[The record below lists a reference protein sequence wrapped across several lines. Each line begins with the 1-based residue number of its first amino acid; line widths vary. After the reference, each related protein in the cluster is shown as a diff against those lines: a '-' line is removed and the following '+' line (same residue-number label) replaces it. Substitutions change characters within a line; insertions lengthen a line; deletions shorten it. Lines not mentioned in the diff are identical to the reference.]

1 MRFHSLP
8 SRIVIFFSLLF
19 TAVLAFVFLL
29 VTTSSYQ
36 ITRQQNMDDLK
47 TGERVFHR
55 LIAQNRQQLIQSA
68 NVLTADFGFRDAV
81 SSNDSATIV
90 SALQNQRQRIGAD
103 IMMLFSLDGEQLAS
117 TLDTDTRN
125 YHPLV
130 VGLIHAAEAGGSAAG
145 IIKIGRQA
153 FDVVVVPVLAPDAI
167 AWVALGFEVNDAFAQ
182 DLGALTSLQVT
193 FLHPEPGGHWSVI
206 ASTQPAALYG
216 LLEKTLGEINTVSAL
231 SAATSI
237 SVPDYESLLL
247 RLGETPETVITVL
260 LQRSIAEAVAR
271 FNHLRKTLLL
281 LSAISLIAILFGGVF
296 IARRI
301 TRPIHALATLAQR
314 MQNGDYSQTA
324 GVFGYDEINA
334 FARAFNHMRD
344 AIVARES
351 EIRRLA
357 YEDNLTSLP
366 NRMLF
371 NDRLEQLSKISK
383 RNAPPFAVL
392 MMDLDRFKYVN
403 DTLGHEAGDQLLIVV
418 AGRVSAALRDSDTVA
433 RLGGDEFA
441 ILITNSNPHRI
452 HAVVQRIQCALEE
465 NITIA
470 GQPVDVN
477 CSIGIATF
485 PEHGNDSSSLLRCA
499 DIAMYVAKRAHSGY
513 AIYDPSYDEHRRDHL
528 HLLGELR
535 KALDENEFTL
545 VFQPKVALTIGNA
558 VGVEAL
564 IRWRHPARG
573 LILPGEFIP
582 FAEQTGAIRM
592 ITPWLIDNAMR
603 ICGDWLRTGISLQT
617 SFNISARD
625 LLNKELPRMLR
636 DSLDEHHVPPHMI
649 CVEITESSLMEDPVH
664 AGNTLLQLREL
675 GVELAIDDY
684 GTGYS
689 SLAYIKKLPFN
700 ELKIDR
706 AFVMNMTSYHEDVAI
721 VRSTIEL
728 GHNLNLRVVAE
739 GVENDAELELLRQ
752 MKCDQAQGYVISKPM
767 PAEHIEAWL
776 QNSAW
781 RTTDIIVP
789 PPMV

>member
-1 MRFHSLP
+1 MMFHNLS

-68 NVLTADFGFRDAV
+68 QVLTADFGFRDAV
-81 SSNDSATIV
+81 SSNDTDTIV
-90 SALQNQRQRIGAD
+90 SALQNHRQRIGAD
-103 IMMLFSLDGEQLAS
+103 IMMLFSLTGEQLAS
-117 TLDTDTRN
+117 TLDTVTRD

-130 VGLIHAAEAGGSAAG
+130 EGLIHNAEAKGSAAS
-145 IIKIGRQA
+145 ILKIGNQA

-167 AWVALGFEVNDAFAQ
+167 AWVALGFEINDAFAQ

-193 FLHPEPGGHWSVI
+193 FLQPQLNGHWLVF
-206 ASTQPAALYG
+206 ASTQPVALHAV
-216 LLEKTLGEINTVSAL
+216 LEEAL
-231 SAATSI
+231 SKTNSVSPLSATTGI
-237 SVPDYESLLL
+237 SVPGYETLLL
-247 RLGETPETVITVL
+247 RLTGTPESVITVL

-271 FNHLRKTLLL
+271 FNNLRKTLLL
-281 LSAISLIAILFGGVF
+281 LSVFSLIAILFGGIF

-301 TRPIHALATLAQR
+301 TRPINALATLAQR

-334 FARAFNHMRD
+334 FAMAFNHMRD

-351 EIRRLA
+351 EIRHLA
-357 YEDNLTSLP
+357 YEDSLTSLP

-371 NDRLEQLSKISK
+371 NDRLDQLCKISK

-403 DTLGHEAGDQLLIVV
+403 DTLGHEAGDQLLAVV
-418 AGRVSAALRDSDTVA
+418 AGRVNTILRDSDTVA

-441 ILITNSNPHRI
+441 ILLTNSNPHRI
-452 HAVVQRIQCALEE
+452 HTVVHRIQSTLEE

-470 GQPVDVN
+470 GQLVDVS
-477 CSIGIATF
+477 CSIGIAIF
-485 PEHGNDSSSLLRCA
+485 PEHGNDSSSLLRCS

-545 VFQPKVALTIGNA
+545 VFQPKVALTSGNT

-564 IRWRHPARG
+564 IRWQHPARG

-592 ITPWLIDNAMR
+592 ITPWLIDKAVR
-603 ICGDWLRTGISLQT
+603 TCSDWLRTGISLQI
-617 SFNISARD
+617 SLNISARD
-625 LLNKELPRMLR
+625 LLNKELPNMLR
-636 DSLDEHHVPPHMI
+636 VSLDKFHVPPHMI
-649 CVEITESSLMEDPVH
+649 CVEITESSLMEDPVN
-664 AGNTLLQLREL
+664 AENTLLQLRQL
-675 GVELAIDDY
+675 DVGLAIDDY

-706 AFVMNMTSYHEDVAI
+706 TFIMNMTSHKEDIAI

-752 MKCDQAQGYVISKPM
+752 LKCDQAQGYIISKPM
-767 PAEHIEAWL
+767 PPENIAEWL

-781 RTTDIIVP
+781 HAQNVT
-789 PPMV
+789 M